1 MKKVVLEPTSREE
14 GVLVQFTDA
23 VVVDKALTVKVPSG
37 FRAVVYLNEKSEFR
51 IEPTEGKRIVEYG
64 KQYLN
69 ATCRVAFIRDTLVP
83 QMLWG
88 FGEINVNNERL
99 KEAYQV
105 GVHGKYSVE
114 IVEAAK
120 LLKGLGG
127 GNAITIDRIREE
139 TVPTIRTVG
148 TAILGKYFANT
159 DISVFEI
166 AAHQDEIREK
176 LITSLK
182 NETVFASLGLN
193 LRDLTVDKVRIQD
206 EDLELI
212 RQRINNGED
221 KTPLAAVPEATP
233 IDAGE
238 PIQPVIVPPAQDSSE
253 TLDAISK
260 IAERLDELEKAL
272 KANREEK
279 KPERSGFDADLSK
292 LREELEHAITA
303 RLDEAARELEKTVG
317 SKVERGIGKSAELW
331 KDTLL
336 AGLDEKLQELTPV
349 PVPQTNEPKRH
360 DFSAEGLI
368 RDAVKD
374 GDLVAAAAV
383 IYTNVEDNLI
393 NSFGLEHRNKKFV
406 ISYDEYLSLA
416 ESATVN
422 GAYILKYGNEPL
434 RANVIEQDPDGKPT
448 IVEMLP
454 VVRYLKAGLS
464 PEDAKHAEEIGTVI
478 NKIRHPSPEN
488 KRFLTQFFGRRSESM
503 KEYLADALAFLKSK
517 KLYVEK

>member
-14 GVLVQFTDA
+14 GVLVQFTDPA
-23 VVVDKALTVKVPSG
+23 VVDKALTIKVPSG
-37 FRAVVYLNEKSEFR
+37 FRAVVYLNERSEFR

-64 KQYLN
+64 KQYLD

-83 QMLWG
+83 QMMWG
-88 FGEINVNNERL
+88 FGLINVNNERL
-99 KEAYQV
+99 KEAYRI
-105 GVHGKYSVE
+105 GANGKYSVE
-114 IVEAAK
+114 ITEAAK

-127 GNAITIDRIREE
+127 DNAITIDRIRDE
-139 TVPTIRTVG
+139 TKATIRTVG
-148 TAILGKYFANT
+148 TAILGKYFSNT
-159 DISVFEI
+159 EISVFEI
-166 AAHQDEIREK
+166 SAHLDEIREK
-176 LITSLK
+176 LIASLK
-182 NETVFASLGLN
+182 NEPAFSLLGLK
-193 LRDLTVDKVRIQD
+193 LRDLTVDGIHIPD

-212 RQRINNGED
+212 RDRINHGSEE
-221 KTPLAAVPEATP
+221 TPRPEVLEEQNLPFAP
-233 IDAGE
+233 S
-238 PIQPVIVPPAQDSSE
+238 PSE

-260 IAERLDELEKAL
+260 IAERLDDLEKAVRSG
-272 KANREEK
+272 KEEQK
-279 KPERSGFDADLSK
+279 IAQPGFDADLSK
-292 LREELEHAITA
+292 LREELEQVISA
-303 RLDEAARELEKTVG
+303 RLEETARELEKAVG
-317 SKVERGIGKSAELW
+317 SKVESGIGKSAELW

-336 AGLDEKLQELTPV
+336 AGLDEKLQALTPT

-393 NSFGLEHRNKKFV
+393 NSFGLEHQNKKFV
-406 ISYDEYLSLA
+406 ISYDEYVSLA

>member
-1 MKKVVLEPTSREE
+1 MKKMVLEPDSREE
-14 GVLVQFTDA
+14 GVLVQFTEPI
-23 VVVDKALTVKVPSG
+23 VVDKALTVRVPNG
-37 FRAVVYLNEKSEFR
+37 FRAVVYLNERSEFR
-51 IEPTEGKRIVEYG
+51 VDPTEGKRIVEYG

-69 ATCRVAFIRDTLVP
+69 ATCQVAFIRDTLVP
-83 QMLWG
+83 QMMWG
-88 FGEINVNNERL
+88 FGLINVNNERL
-99 KEAYQV
+99 KEAYQI
-105 GVHGKYSVE
+105 GANGKYSVE
-114 IVEAAK
+114 ITEAAK

-127 GNAITIDRIREE
+127 DSAITIDRIRDE
-139 TVPTIRTVG
+139 TKATIRTVG

-166 AAHQDEIREK
+166 SAHLDEIREK

-182 NETVFASLGLN
+182 NESAFSLLGLK
-193 LRDLTVDKVRIQD
+193 LRDLTVDGIHIPE

-212 RQRINNGED
+212 RERINHGGE
-221 KTPLAAVPEATP
+221 TPPLAEISEEQNFPFAPSP
-233 IDAGE
+233 
-238 PIQPVIVPPAQDSSE
+238 SE

-260 IAERLDELEKAL
+260 IAERLDELENVLRSGK
-272 KANREEK
+272 EEQK
-279 KPERSGFDADLSK
+279 TVQPGFDADLSK
-292 LREELEHAITA
+292 LREELERVITA
-303 RLDEAARELEKTVG
+303 RLDETARELERAVG
-317 SKVERGIGKSAELW
+317 SKVESGIGKSAELW

-336 AGLDEKLQELTPV
+336 AGLDEKMQAMIPD
-349 PVPQTNEPKRH
+349 PAPSEPKRH

-374 GDLVAAAAV
+374 SDLVAAAAV

-393 NSFGLEHRNKKFV
+393 NSFGLEHRNKKFL
-406 ISYDEYLSLA
+406 ISYAEYLELA
-416 ESATVN
+416 DSATVN
-422 GAYILKYGNEPL
+422 GAFILKYGNEPL

-464 PEDAKHAEEIGTVI
+464 PEDAKRAEEIGTVI

-503 KEYLADALAFLKSK
+503 KKYLANALAFLKSK
-517 KLYVEK
+517 NLYVEK